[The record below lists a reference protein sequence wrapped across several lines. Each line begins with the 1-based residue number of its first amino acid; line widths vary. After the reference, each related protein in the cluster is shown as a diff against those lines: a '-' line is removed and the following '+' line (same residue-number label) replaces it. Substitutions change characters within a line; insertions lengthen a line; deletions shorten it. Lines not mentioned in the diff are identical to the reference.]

1 MSTATTPALR
11 VVTVNGSYATSSK
24 TGAVL
29 ELVTDT
35 LADRLPIE
43 VTRIDL
49 VAIRDEFAT
58 ALAPEDAGP
67 RARAALDA
75 LALADLVIAGT
86 PVFKGSYSGLFKHF
100 FDLLDAYDLANK
112 PVLLVA
118 TGGSERHAL
127 VIEHALRP
135 LFGFFQAQIA
145 PVGIYV
151 AAGDFDGTLVLNPEV
166 HARIETAID
175 DLVPA
180 LELRRRHALGTT

>member
-1 MSTATTPALR
+1 MSTAGISALR
-11 VVTVNGSYATSSK
+11 VVTVNGSYSTSSK
-24 TGAVL
+24 TGALL

-35 LADRLPIE
+35 LADRLAIE
-43 VTRIDL
+43 VTRIELADL
-49 VAIRDEFAT
+49 RDEFAT
-58 ALAPEDAGP
+58 ALAPEDTGP

-75 LALADLVIAGT
+75 LAPADLVIAGT

-100 FDLLDAYDLANK
+100 FDLLDVYDLATK

-135 LFGFFQAQIA
+135 LFGFFQAQTA

-166 HARIETAID
+166 HARIEIAVD
-175 DLVPA
+175 DLVPV
-180 LELRRRHALGTT
+180 LELRRHHALGTT